1 MVGGDDSSR
10 ICLWVRESREYV
22 DEVFIL
28 GVSIEAWADF
38 AIVEM
43 AVSVDGNRVFL
54 QKSQEERAECG
65 FLFRGTGVG
74 GYTSII
80 ETTYIGHADGFLVV
94 ATAVVY
100 DVGNVVCPEDGAIL
114 EDDEVVSQAGG
125 RLMAHEVG
133 GFHLAV
139 WAIAGAVDDDFRNLA
154 HRGRDGVL
162 GVAKWS
168 RGS

>member
-1 MVGGDDSSR
+1 M
-10 ICLWVRESREYV
+10 RESREYV

-43 AVSVDGNRVFL
+43 AVSVDGNRVFH

-80 ETTYIGHADGFLVV
+80 ETTYIGHADGFLIV

-100 DVGNVVCPEDGAIL
+100 DVGNVVCPKYGAVL
-114 EDDEVVSQAGG
+114 EDDEVVTQMSSS
-125 RLMAHEVG
+125 LVAHEVG

-139 WAIAGAVDDDFRNLA
+139 WAIASAVDDDFRYLA
-154 HRGRDGVL
+154 HRGRYGVL

-168 RGS
+168 RGSLICSQCRRWKP